1 MLKQTILLIEDDE
14 DLGEILIRFIEAS
27 GYQTKWLKTGD
38 TVMDYVNNNMP
49 DLILMDVMLPGVDG
63 VTLTNQIRQF
73 SDVPIIMVT
82 AKTDEISRLIGLQTG
97 VDDYV
102 CKPYSGPELVLR
114 IKAILRRVTT
124 NPSPTA
130 VETPVSATST
140 QSLQLD
146 EAQLKISF
154 GEQQQ
159 KLTFVEYSL
168 LNLLISHPNRIY
180 NREQIIE
187 LVYDSYRE
195 ISDRTVDSHIRNVR
209 KKLSLLGLDYEAI
222 ESVYG
227 VGYRYIEPAK

>member
-102 CKPYSGPELVLR
+102 CKPYPGPELVLR
-114 IKAILRRVTT
+114 IKAILRRVNTPPAPTT
-124 NPSPTA
+124 
-130 VETPVSATST
+130 VENQVSAITT

-146 EAQLKISF
+146 EAQLKISY

-227 VGYRYIEPAK
+227 VGYRYIEKAS

>member
-1 MLKQTILLIEDDE
+1 MHPQTILLIEDDE

-27 GYQTKWLKTGD
+27 GYRSQWLKTGD
-38 TVMDYVNNNMP
+38 NVINHVKKNMP
-49 DLILMDVMLPGVDG
+49 HLILMDVMLPGVDG

-82 AKTDEISRLIGLQTG
+82 AKSDEISRLIGLQTG

-114 IKAILRRVTT
+114 IKAILRRTT
-124 NPSPTA
+124 PTSPSINTPTTVGA
-130 VETPVSATST
+130 SK
-140 QSLQLD
+140 SLQLN
-146 EAQLKISF
+146 ESQLTMSY
-154 GEQQQ
+154 GDNQQ

-168 LNLLISHPNRIY
+168 LKLLIGHPNRIY

-187 LVYDSYRE
+187 LVYDSYRD

-209 KKLSLLGLDYEAI
+209 KKLSSLGIENDVI

-227 VGYRYIEPAK
+227 VGYRYIEQVK

>member
-1 MLKQTILLIEDDE
+1 MNQQTVLLVEDDE
-14 DLGEILIRFIEAS
+14 DLGEIILLFIKAS
-27 GYQTKWLKTGD
+27 GFNTTWLKTGEH
-38 TVMDYVNNNMP
+38 VIEHVQQNQP
-49 DLILMDVMLPGVDG
+49 DLILMDVMLPVVDG
-63 VTLTNQIRQF
+63 VTLTGQIRQF

-82 AKTDEISRLIGLQTG
+82 AKTDEISRLVGLQTG

-114 IKAILRRVTT
+114 IKAILRRVQ
-124 NPSPTA
+124 SQTA
-130 VETPVSATST
+130 RLETSPVSNKKA
-140 QSLQLD
+140 LQLD
-146 EAQLKISF
+146 EAQLTIRY
-154 GEQQQ
+154 GENQQ

-187 LVYDSYRE
+187 LVYDAYRD

-209 KKLSLLGLDYEAI
+209 KKLLLLGLDYEPI

-227 VGYRYIEPAK
+227 VGYRYLEQAR

>member
-114 IKAILRRVTT
+114 IKAILRRV
-124 NPSPTA
+124 N
-130 VETPVSATST
+130 TPPRT
-140 QSLQLD
+140 
-146 EAQLKISF
+146 
-154 GEQQQ
+154 
-159 KLTFVEYSL
+159 
-168 LNLLISHPNRIY
+168 Y
-180 NREQIIE
+180 N
-187 LVYDSYRE
+187 S
-195 ISDRTVDSHIRNVR
+195 
-209 KKLSLLGLDYEAI
+209 
-222 ESVYG
+222 
-227 VGYRYIEPAK
+227 

>member
-1 MLKQTILLIEDDE
+1 M
-14 DLGEILIRFIEAS
+14 
-27 GYQTKWLKTGD
+27 
-38 TVMDYVNNNMP
+38 
-49 DLILMDVMLPGVDG
+49 
-63 VTLTNQIRQF
+63 
-73 SDVPIIMVT
+73 
-82 AKTDEISRLIGLQTG
+82 
-97 VDDYV
+97 
-102 CKPYSGPELVLR
+102 
-114 IKAILRRVTT
+114 
-124 NPSPTA
+124 
-130 VETPVSATST
+130 
-140 QSLQLD
+140 QLD
-146 EAQLKISF
+146 EAQLKISY

-227 VGYRYIEPAK
+227 VGYRYIEKAS